1 MSASKNIA
9 EQKYKRQLLY
19 ELSKVVQ
26 LIMREHDDPVQILAK
41 QLIGK

>member
-1 MSASKNIA
+1 MSASKNIV

-26 LIMREHDDPVQILAK
+26 LNMWEQDDPVQILAK

>member
-1 MSASKNIA
+1 MFPSNTK
-9 EQKYKRQLLY
+9 KYKRQLLY

-26 LIMREHDDPVQILAK
+26 LNMWEQDDPVQILAK